1 MTNRRET
8 IPFPP
13 FLVAVDALKSSGARI
28 KIHMII
34 REWHR

>member
-1 MTNRRET
+1 MINRRET

-13 FLVAVDALKSSGARI
+13 LLVAVDALKPSGARI
-28 KIHMII
+28 KTHMIM